1 MVSPLVILT
10 LMAVSFP
17 AGRTTP
23 LERGETV
30 YFAEIFPRGTLAR
43 TPVFVDERL
52 VEERA
57 GVFVST
63 QITRDQSGATVIRES
78 ATHSGDYSLIEYTLY
93 ANQFGQAG
101 TIHVQGDQVTYERL
115 KGTDRETR
123 AERVDGPVVVGPTL
137 VGYIVRHLDQ
147 LQAGEEIEVRLA
159 VLDRLD
165 TYGFKLKAVEAGP
178 GQTRIR
184 MKPSS
189 FLIAMAVEPL
199 YFTFETE
206 TRKPIRLEGR
216 VSPEV
221 RDEDGWHAVDARVE
235 YRLLSDAY
243 R

>member
-1 MVSPLVILT
+1 MVSPFILLT
-10 LMAVSFP
+10 LVAVGFP
-17 AGRTTP
+17 ADRSAP
-23 LERGETV
+23 ADRGETV

-57 GVFVST
+57 GMLVST
-63 QITRDQSGATVIRES
+63 QITRDRSGATVIRES

-101 TIHVQGDQVTYERL
+101 TIRVQGDQVTYERL
-115 KGTDRETR
+115 EGTDRETR

-137 VGYIVRHLDQ
+137 VGYIVRHLDL
-147 LQAGEEIEVRLA
+147 LQADQEIEIRLA
-159 VLDRLD
+159 VLDRLE
-165 TYGFKLKAVEAGP
+165 TYGFKLKAVEARTGE
-178 GQTRIR
+178 TRIR

-199 YFTFETE
+199 YFTFETA

-235 YRLLSDAY
+235 YRLTSDAY